1 MADERAGVGRIIFEP
16 DDAGEAVV
24 VSLLGGVG
32 LDVIVGDGVGGVV
45 ARVLASERAG
55 VGRIIFEPDDAGE
68 AVVVSL
74 LGGAGLDVF
83 VGDGVGGVVARVL
96 ASEVIVIRTDVSS
109 EYPD

>member
-1 MADERAGVGRIIFEP
+1 MDSLVVFTAPDAGIVADERAGVGRIIFEP

-45 ARVLASERAG
+45 ARVLASE
-55 VGRIIFEPDDAGE
+55 
-68 AVVVSL
+68 
-74 LGGAGLDVF
+74 
-83 VGDGVGGVVARVL
+83 
-96 ASEVIVIRTDVSS
+96 VIVIRTDVSS

>member
-1 MADERAGVGRIIFEP
+1 MGLFFWPRIFSAWGRVSMDSLVVFTAPDVGIVAD
-16 DDAGEAVV
+16 
-24 VSLLGGVG
+24 
-32 LDVIVGDGVGGVV
+32 
-45 ARVLASERAG
+45 ERAG

>member
-1 MADERAGVGRIIFEP
+1 MDSLVVFTAPDVGIVADERAGVGRIIFEP

-24 VSLLGGVG
+24 VSPLGGVG
-32 LDVIVGDGVGGVV
+32 LDVI
-45 ARVLASERAG
+45 
-55 VGRIIFEPDDAGE
+55 
-68 AVVVSL
+68 
-74 LGGAGLDVF
+74 